1 MGKGRPQRQTVK
13 EIRTPSGV
21 TSPAKG
27 AVASNRRQVMS
38 GLRHLRAPKV
48 GEPFVCK
55 GEKNGWS
62 IEKGFFCI
70 VLGDTYTLTI
80 QQGKPEPS
88 IN

>member
-55 GEKNGWS
+55 GEKMGGQLKKVFS
-62 IEKGFFCI
+62 
-70 VLGDTYTLTI
+70 VSSLGI
-80 QQGKPEPS
+80 P
-88 IN
+88 IH